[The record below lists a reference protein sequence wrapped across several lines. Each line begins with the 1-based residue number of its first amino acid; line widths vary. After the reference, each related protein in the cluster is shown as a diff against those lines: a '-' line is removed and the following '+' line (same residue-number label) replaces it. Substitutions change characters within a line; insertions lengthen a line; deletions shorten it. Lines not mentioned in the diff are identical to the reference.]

1 MQSRLPSLLYQIILL
16 RRESSGTG
24 RGWRERRQ
32 KSCRI
37 QTHFFL
43 RNWHDK
49 KTSHISL
56 FGSGG
61 EREQEILGTVKFG
74 RSYLFMAVFLF
85 KACEDLSYYHWLIPW
100 SARIY
105 SPPSPFSAQ
114 FLLRWSPRQPR
125 HPTYDHF
132 PHKISSSRFH
142 IADLSKSIS
151 SCLLQAGPMLHRC
164 QIWYLNNE
172 KGNSRLVGLNFFK
185 LLNFCKFLICRFI
198 STLARVMRKC
208 SGCKSINLWLN
219 AQISHRQVPL

>member
-1 MQSRLPSLLYQIILL
+1 MQSRLPSLLYQIIFL

-85 KACEDLSYYHWLIPW
+85 KACEDLSYYHWLIP
-100 SARIY
+100 SFVRKNL
-105 SPPSPFSAQ
+105 FSSF
-114 FLLRWSPRQPR
+114 FLLL
-125 HPTYDHF
+125 HPFLHTFFFDH
-132 PHKISSSRFH
+132 PVNPSILHIIISHTKFRVQ
-142 IADLSKSIS
+142 DSIS
-151 SCLLQAGPMLHRC
+151 LTLPNQFHLVCFKLVRC
-164 QIWYLNNE
+164 FTGVKSDIWIMRKE
-172 KGNSRLVGLNFFK
+172 TLVSWAWIFLNFWTFA
-185 LLNFCKFLICRFI
+185 N
-198 STLARVMRKC
+198 S
-208 SGCKSINLWLN
+208 
-219 AQISHRQVPL
+219 